1 MSGFPERIWVW
12 TTPVSTSSGGYMDN
26 QWANFEPQF
35 SSPVELA
42 IYVRADLYAALQP
55 VQCVTLT
62 MEEADLVLR
71 HYHQAFDDH
80 GQADDCFL
88 LMARIESEYLA
99 WAETQGDVP
108 R

>member
-1 MSGFPERIWVW
+1 MSEFPERIRF
-12 TTPVSTSSGGYMDN
+12 VSGDEDRPDTIDRNPKG
-26 QWANFEPQF
+26 EPADW
-35 SSPVELA
+35 ECD
-42 IYVRADLYAALQP
+42 YVRADLYAALQP